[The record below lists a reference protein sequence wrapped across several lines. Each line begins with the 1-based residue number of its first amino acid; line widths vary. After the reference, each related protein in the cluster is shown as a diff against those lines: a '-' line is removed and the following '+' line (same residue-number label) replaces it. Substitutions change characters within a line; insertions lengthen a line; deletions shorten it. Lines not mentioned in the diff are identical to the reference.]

1 MHIHRKG
8 LLPIFIVLMLTILVA
23 LLIDSLL
30 GNSFPV
36 LAKVLYGFLFLKIV
50 WTVSFFRVPHR
61 KAVTGDN
68 LVVSSA
74 DGTVVVVEE
83 VFEPEYFK
91 DRRIQIS
98 VFMSPFNVHVNWFPM
113 NGRVSYMKYHPGKFL
128 FANNPKSSILNERHS
143 LVVCDGQNREV
154 LVRQIAGMMAR
165 RIVWFCKTGDEA
177 RFGQEF
183 GLIRF
188 GSRVDFFLP
197 LDAGI
202 KVKLG
207 EKVKATQ
214 TIIAELPSKK

>member
-1 MHIHRKG
+1 
-8 LLPIFIVLMLTILVA
+8 
-23 LLIDSLL
+23 
-30 GNSFPV
+30 
-36 LAKVLYGFLFLKIV
+36 
-50 WTVSFFRVPHR
+50 
-61 KAVTGDN
+61 
-68 LVVSSA
+68 
-74 DGTVVVVEE
+74 
-83 VFEPEYFK
+83 
-91 DRRIQIS
+91 
-98 VFMSPFNVHVNWFPM
+98 M

>member
-8 LLPIFIVLMLTILVA
+8 LLPILVVLTLTIIVA
-23 LLIDSLL
+23 LAIDLLL
-30 GNSFPV
+30 GGSFPV
-36 LAKVLYGFLFLKIV
+36 LAKVLYGILFLKIV
-50 WTVSFFRVPHR
+50 WTISFFRVPHR

-128 FANNPKSSILNERHS
+128 FANNPKSSILNERNS
-143 LVVCDGQNREV
+143 LVVCDDQKREV

-165 RIVWFCKTGDEA
+165 RIVWFCKAGDEA
-177 RFGQEF
+177 SFGQEF

-197 LDAGI
+197 LDAEI

-214 TIIAELPSKK
+214 TIIAALPPNK